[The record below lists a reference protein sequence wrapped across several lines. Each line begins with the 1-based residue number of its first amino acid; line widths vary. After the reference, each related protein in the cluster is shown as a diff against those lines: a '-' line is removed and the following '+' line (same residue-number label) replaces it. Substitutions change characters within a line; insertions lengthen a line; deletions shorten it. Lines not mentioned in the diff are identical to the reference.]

1 MAGPLD
7 GRVSDWSCVLIMPMN
22 STVMASPSLRYPAKP
37 I

>member
-22 STVMASPSLRYPAKP
+22 STGMGQSFAAISG
-37 I
+37 